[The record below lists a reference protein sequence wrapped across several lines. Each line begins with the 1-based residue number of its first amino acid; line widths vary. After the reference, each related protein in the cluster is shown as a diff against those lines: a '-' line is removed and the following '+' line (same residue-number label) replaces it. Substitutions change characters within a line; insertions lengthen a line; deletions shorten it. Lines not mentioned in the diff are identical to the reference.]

1 MAQDKTRMP
10 MTSAGITSYFE
21 EYRSKIEFKPAH
33 IIVFSVIVIMI
44 VVALHIWA
52 AGILGLA

>member
-1 MAQDKTRMP
+1 MP